1 MVFLRQLVL
10 SNLELNGKHYHSVF
24 TGAQIVD
31 IILNHFGLPDRKL
44 AANIASRLLDCSLYS
59 HVSGPSCDTATALG
73 PNAVIDSNAEIYTL
87 TAEARDALKS
97 VRKGEALQRA
107 KTHTRK
113 KYMDLRGH
121 LLHPLSSDANSSRS
135 SPASNDTCSNKSGT
149 SSKSK
154 NSGNSQLQRPVEIR
168 ISVSRPLPPPLNVN
182 VARNL
187 DSRDSDAPIQ
197 SGKTTS
203 PRQRDA
209 EYQSQQQ
216 KNKFRRSVDSPAD
229 TLVSHGLP
237 NVTTPSPAL
246 SATAAHEHGNEN
258 ENEHEYEYALATSP
272 TAPVA
277 IGSPLQQ
284 VDIPNAR
291 LDGLLNTWSFIS
303 GSTAEEGSYSSKGS
317 LPRTSVRNSVP
328 SLRLEVSPRP
338 RRTST
343 PLYTESCDSENDD
356 TSSKQIDNP
365 IDTPIRVVQTSP
377 LLGECAVVPETNYR
391 MPGENH
397 HHTFRDSVS
406 IDWLY
411 NNSSFSRRRWGI
423 VYSDTRDTELAMC
436 RRSIVCS
443 NPASIHRCPSAPSLG
458 GHLVVNSDDNGSYM
472 PTFRNSHRSRVHSTG
487 VHRHSLSLSQYNDE
501 GEWTAEPMRFA
512 PRDSSRF
519 SDVTI
524 ASSYVGAQFRGP
536 MDISLPSFTSCNNGQ
551 LNSDYHSFD
560 PMLDTQHN
568 DHSTDANRDSFVS
581 YSMNPSVRFSW
592 NQNQA
597 RRNHTGMSSYN
608 APIRLDYQESR
619 DIFSMAE
626 SSASNT
632 EDTSTKAVG
641 RDRAESL
648 SLEDEEIEKEPSERR
663 IEMLSSDGADV
674 YRVDNQVR
682 KANSLTMSTTAT
694 AAALFSRERVPR
706 PIDMPESHD
715 ARGSDDGVSPVC
727 GRASSVTLD
736 SQLESRPNR
745 VFGPWQEQQQQK
757 QQIPLPDKDR
767 RISISAEP
775 TSTPRMSHETPASRA
790 NRASVHSNESGGST
804 VPGGSVVGGCMQLNL
819 WRNTV
824 SSEFLQ
830 SLSQE
835 MIAQQEA
842 IYEIIC
848 TEQCYLRDL
857 ELIDVVFS
865 KPLLKKPKVMQQKQA
880 AEFLESLFYNH
891 ADLIENS
898 RKLAAV
904 LEDRASESSVIT
916 QIADIFDEW
925 ANDLAPFI
933 EYSVHVPIAQC
944 ELEAEL
950 LVNQEMAEFLADAEA
965 MPEARRLPIQSF
977 IGRPAT
983 RFARYPLL
991 LNAVIK
997 RSIECGATE
1006 SDKEICLLRGVV
1018 EKVRQA
1024 LTEIDRRTGEGAKQL
1039 RIRQIGQRLRLVK
1052 GARESLALDSSS
1064 RRLIKEGVLYA
1075 ADGTS
1080 HVLVFLFD
1088 NSLIMATEEKVPH
1101 AKSVIQYIADE
1112 RIIPISMLDVFVPV
1126 AESGN
1131 SALLG
1136 IREALG
1142 LHPSTTA
1149 LPNSG
1154 PRPTLLRHASSAS
1167 SMKSK
1172 NMTSGGG
1179 STAAGATG
1187 KLALSFLHIGCRS
1200 LCRTLFVNSEQE
1212 RDQWAKAIQRRI
1224 CIPQTLVEAYT
1235 DFRVLS
1241 DRDFSHPRGPLCS
1254 APFTSSTSPGCQ
1266 MILFG
1271 NKDGLHL
1278 GIYGV
1283 PTSVVKVGN
1292 TAYVTRI
1299 HILRKYNIV
1308 LVLSDSNLLVYSL
1321 IAIERA
1327 TAQVGNG
1334 VTGTKIASSVG
1345 FFDVGTYMGGPLVV
1359 LMKLRG
1365 SKSHFKCIQP
1375 VLNPPC
1381 SQESENS
1388 GESRDSISPMGADAS
1403 GKSADGELPT
1413 LRVVYQGSCASLRL
1427 ISEFSVPGKTK
1438 RVHFLRRKL
1447 CVVGA
1452 KSFEIVDVQQSRV
1465 LRSLP
1470 DPLDDDF
1477 SFVHSSG
1484 VNSAGGGA
1492 SGSDSAAGVEEN
1504 SGQALAI
1511 CKVGRE
1517 FLLCYE
1523 SFAFYIDNF
1532 GRRSRPDIFIRW
1544 EMRPQVITF
1553 RHPYIVAINPRF
1565 LEIRHVETGV
1575 LLSIIRMKR
1584 SLCLNPDSRSVLLH
1598 MAVGPGPI
1606 GVEMSESPSSGS
1618 SEQKTGESSTPS
1630 IAITASASEKG
1641 ADSAIASATAS
1652 TAVLPCDGSN
1662 VGAGAVAVPLAS
1674 KAAVASRITSGVNS
1688 RPTSGL
1694 SASFF
1699 KSMTAAAAIA
1709 GGGVTN
1715 DVHTHND
1722 NIGNNNVPAAPV
1734 ATPVSHAVPGLAGTS
1749 GKRLFPEGT
1758 PAHYRI
1764 IEIRLPL
1771 LKTSSS
1777 SSSLSRKNGA
1787 ANSTA
1792 ATTT

>member
-1 MVFLRQLVL
+1 
-10 SNLELNGKHYHSVF
+10 
-24 TGAQIVD
+24 T
-31 IILNHFGLPDRKL
+31 
-44 AANIASRLLDCSLYS
+44 
-59 HVSGPSCDTATALG
+59 
-73 PNAVIDSNAEIYTL
+73 
-87 TAEARDALKS
+87 

-107 KTHTRK
+107 KTQTRK

-121 LLHPLSSDANSSRS
+121 ILHPLSSDAHSSHS
-135 SPASNDTCSNKSGT
+135 SLASNDACSNRSGVSGQSRT
-149 SSKSK
+149 SS
-154 NSGNSQLQRPVEIR
+154 NGQLQRHINIR
-168 ISVSRPLPPPLNVN
+168 TPANRPLPPPLDVN
-182 VARNL
+182 I
-187 DSRDSDAPIQ
+187 SRGLESSDSDAVSQ
-197 SGKTTS
+197 ASKTAS
-203 PRQRDA
+203 PHQRDT
-209 EYQSQQQ
+209 EHKSQRP
-216 KNKFRRSVDSPAD
+216 KSKFRRSADSPAD
-229 TLVSHGLP
+229 TLVSNGPL
-237 NVTTPSPAL
+237 NAATPSPAL
-246 SATAAHEHGNEN
+246 LATAAREHKNG
-258 ENEHEYEYALATSP
+258 HGCEYTIAAAAAAATP
-272 TAPVA
+272 TAPNVV
-277 IGSPLQQ
+277 GSPLQQ
-284 VDIPNAR
+284 IDIPDAR
-291 LDGLLNTWSFIS
+291 LDGLLNTWSIIS
-303 GSTAEEGSYSSKGS
+303 GSTAEDNAYASKGS
-317 LPRTSVRNSVP
+317 LSRASVRNSVP
-328 SLRLEVSPRP
+328 SLRIEVSPIP
-338 RRTST
+338 RRVSI
-343 PLYTESCDSENDD
+343 PLYTESCSSESDSSNRNNG
-356 TSSKQIDNP
+356 KQAETP
-365 IDTPIRVVQTSP
+365 IDTPIRAVQTSS
-377 LLGECAVVPETNYR
+377 LLEECAGGPEADYQL
-391 MPGENH
+391 PDENRQM
-397 HHTFRDSVS
+397 FRDSVS

-411 NNSSFSRRRWGI
+411 NNSSFYRRRWGNI
-423 VYSDTRDTELAMC
+423 YSDARDNNELALC
-436 RRSIVCS
+436 RRSTVCS
-443 NPASIHRCPSAPSLG
+443 NAASIHRCPSAPSLSDP
-458 GHLVVNSDDNGSYM
+458 LVINSDDGGSYIS
-472 PTFRNSHRSRVHSTG
+472 TFRNSHRSRPHSTG
-487 VHRHSLSLSQYNDE
+487 THRYSLSLSQYNDG
-501 GEWTAEPMRFA
+501 GEWNAEPARFA
-512 PRDSSRF
+512 PRASSRF
-519 SDVTI
+519 SDITI

-536 MDISLPSFTSCNNGQ
+536 MDISLPSFTSGQ
-551 LNSDYHSFD
+551 SFD
-560 PMLDTQHN
+560 PILDTQNN
-568 DHSTDANRDSFVS
+568 DQRTGTNQESFGS
-581 YSMNPSVRFSW
+581 YSVDPSVRFSSSR
-592 NQNQA
+592 NQV
-597 RRNHTGMSSYN
+597 RRNNTAIPSYV
-608 APIRLDYQESR
+608 APIRLDYQGSEDR
-619 DIFSMAE
+619 VSMAE
-626 SSASNT
+626 LSVDNAENASA
-632 EDTSTKAVG
+632 KVVG
-641 RDRAESL
+641 PDYSV
-648 SLEDEEIEKEPSERR
+648 SPDLEDDNDEPEEEPGERR
-663 IEMLSSDGADV
+663 VEMLSSDGVDVHKSDNRFKKPTSITTSATPADV
-674 YRVDNQVR
+674 S
-682 KANSLTMSTTAT
+682 ASEHS
-694 AAALFSRERVPR
+694 
-706 PIDMPESHD
+706 PIPITLPGGQD
-715 ARGSDDGVSPVC
+715 AKGSGDGVSIVC

-736 SQLESRPNR
+736 SQLESRPNS
-745 VFGPWQEQQQQK
+745 VFGPWQQPK
-757 QQIPLPDKDR
+757 QPQLSSKGR

-775 TSTPRMSHETPASRA
+775 TCTPRMSREAPINSA

-865 KPLLKKPKVMQQKQA
+865 RPLLERPEVMQQKQA
-880 AEFLESLFYNH
+880 DEFLESLFYNYS
-891 ADLIENS
+891 DLIENS
-898 RKLAAV
+898 RKLTAV

-916 QIADIFDEW
+916 RIADIFDEW
-925 ANDLAPFI
+925 ANDLSPFI
-933 EYSVHVPIAQC
+933 DYSVHVPIAQY

-950 LVNQEMAEFLADAEA
+950 LVNQEMAEFLADAEI

-991 LNAVIK
+991 LDAIIR

-1006 SDKEICLLRGVV
+1006 SDKEIWLLRGAAD
-1018 EKVRQA
+1018 KVRQA

-1039 RIRQIGQRLRLVK
+1039 RIRQIGQRLRLVE

-1080 HVLVFLFD
+1080 QVLVFLFD
-1088 NSLIMATEEKVPH
+1088 NSLIMATEEKVPY
-1101 AKSVIQYIADE
+1101 AKSVTRYIADE
-1112 RIIPISMLDVFVPV
+1112 RIIPISMLDVFVPA

-1142 LHPSTTA
+1142 LHPSTTTLSNA
-1149 LPNSG
+1149 G
-1154 PRPTLLRHASSAS
+1154 PRPALLRHASSAS
-1167 SMKSK
+1167 SMKNK
-1172 NMTSGGG
+1172 PMTGGGG

-1200 LCRTLFVNSEQE
+1200 LCRTLFVNSDQE
-1212 RDQWAKAIQRRI
+1212 REQWARAIQRRI

-1271 NKDGLHL
+1271 NKEGLHL

-1283 PTSVVKVGN
+1283 PTSVVKVGSA
-1292 TAYVTRI
+1292 AYVTRI

-1321 IAIERA
+1321 LAIERA

-1345 FFDVGTYMGGPLVV
+1345 FFDVGTYTGNPLVV

-1375 VLNPPC
+1375 VLNPPY
-1381 SQESENS
+1381 SQDGEKVSETPRAS
-1388 GESRDSISPMGADAS
+1388 SIPASEAAGSISADS
-1403 GKSADGELPT
+1403 DLPT

-1477 SFVHSSG
+1477 SFVHSGGNSNTTASG
-1484 VNSAGGGA
+1484 NGNGTGGNDSAGA
-1492 SGSDSAAGVEEN
+1492 EES

-1553 RHPYIVAINPRF
+1553 RHPYIVAINPKF
-1565 LEIRHVETGV
+1565 LEIRHVDTGV

-1606 GVEMSESPSSGS
+1606 GVEVSEPPSVESNDQGV
-1618 SEQKTGESSTPS
+1618 GMSSTPS
-1630 IAITASASEKG
+1630 IATTADASDKA

-1652 TAVLPCDGSN
+1652 TAVLPYDGST
-1662 VGAGAVAVPLAS
+1662 AISVPLAS
-1674 KAAVASRITSGVNS
+1674 KPIVASRITSEANS

-1699 KSMTAAAAIA
+1699 KSMTAAAAMAA
-1709 GGGVTN
+1709 GGIASNGN
-1715 DVHTHND
+1715 ASGSSSD
-1722 NIGNNNVPAAPV
+1722 NSGTAANNVPSALV
-1734 ATPVSHAVPGLAGTS
+1734 AMPVSHAIPGLAGTS
-1749 GKRLFPEGT
+1749 GKKLFPEGT
-1758 PAHYRI
+1758 PSHYRI

-1777 SSSLSRKNGA
+1777 SSSLSKKHGV
-1787 ANSTA
+1787 ANSAT
-1792 ATTT
+1792 ATTS